1 VRTLILGGTGML
13 GRAVTVAARRRGFP
27 ALALSHS
34 QADITDRERLLYWMR
49 EFRPELIVNAAAYTK
64 VDLCESERETAFAI
78 NGTAVGNLTAAA
90 ATAIPGGAVLLQ
102 VSTDY
107 VFDGI
112 AGTGSAPYKE
122 DDPTAPLSVYGESKL
137 LGERLAREYGRALVV
152 RTSWLFGP
160 GGPNFVATIRR
171 LLQEQESQKPGK
183 PLRVVD
189 DQRGGPTY
197 TPYLAHALLDLAPLV
212 RDSAG
217 DLGELGGI
225 VHYQNREPVTWYGFA
240 SEIARLTTGAVD
252 ASGAPRIVPVSTA
265 EFPRPAARP
274 AWSVL
279 DVHRFEKAVGRRVE
293 PWEMGLSEYLH

>member
-1 VRTLILGGTGML
+1 MRTLILGGTGML
-13 GRAVTVAARRRGFP
+13 GRAVTVAARKRGFP

-34 QADITDRERLLYWMR
+34 QADVTDRERLLYWAR
-49 EFRPELIVNAAAYTK
+49 EFRPELVVNAAAYTK
-64 VDLCESERETAFAI
+64 VDLCESERETAFAV
-78 NGTAVGNLTAAA
+78 NGTAVGNVAAA
-90 ATAIPGGAVLLQ
+90 AAESIPGGAVLLQ

-112 AGTGSAPYKE
+112 AGTGSVPYQE

-137 LGERLAREYGRALVV
+137 RGERLAREYGRSLVV

-160 GGPNFVATIRR
+160 GGPNFVATIQR
-171 LLQEQESQKPGK
+171 LLREQTDQ

-197 TPYLAHALLDLAPLV
+197 TPYLAQALLDLAPLV
-212 RDSAG
+212 RDG
-217 DLGELGGI
+217 DLGGI

-240 SEIARLTTGAVD
+240 SEIARLTTGTAD
-252 ASGAPRIVPVSTA
+252 ASGAPRIVPVTTA
-265 EFPRPAARP
+265 EFPRPAVRP
-274 AWSVL
+274 GWSVL
-279 DVHRFEKAVGRRVE
+279 DVRRFEKAVGRRVE

>member
-1 VRTLILGGTGML
+1 MRTLILGGTGML
-13 GRAVTVAARRRGFP
+13 GRAVTAAARRRGFP

-34 QADITDRERLLYWMR
+34 QADVTDRERLLYWAR
-49 EFRPELIVNAAAYTK
+49 EFRPELVVNAAAYTK
-64 VDLCESERETAFAI
+64 VDLCESERETAFAV
-78 NGTAVGNLTAAA
+78 NGTALGNVAAAA

-112 AGTGSAPYKE
+112 AGTGSVPYKE

-160 GGPNFVATIRR
+160 GGPNFVATIHR
-171 LLQEQESQKPGK
+171 LLQEQKPQK

-197 TPYLAHALLDLAPLV
+197 TPYLAQALLDLAPLV
-212 RDSAG
+212 RDGAG
-217 DLGELGGI
+217 DLGGIGGIGGI

-240 SEIARLTTGAVD
+240 AAIARLTTGTVD
-252 ASGAPRIVPVSTA
+252 ASGSPRIVPVTTA
-265 EFPRPAARP
+265 EFPRPAVRP

-279 DVHRFEKAVGRRVE
+279 DVHRFENAVGRRVE